1 MIRVLAAPRTAARWI
16 AIGTMILGCA
26 TPPVGDLA
34 LVRPSATYDGA
45 WSTPL
50 PPGVSSN
57 PDSFRIQVAA
67 LGLLSGPTYTRLRA
81 ADGCDGCAVFVRV
94 KALGNT
100 RKAIGSGQSRIG
112 RPVAHIVNLDR
123 DHVEAYYGL
132 KPGRNADY
140 FFWIDRR
147 PDVDSAR
154 ITLLEVPH
162 LGLVRAGR
170 QKNLHSCEYYRHLDD
185 EPYEGVDFVEYRHP
199 DGCAGSRRYMA
210 HSTLGEP
217 SFLSANFVANLANK
231 LAGLIRKASMASG
244 EGWIDCN
251 SGCCT

>member
-1 MIRVLAAPRTAARWI
+1 
-16 AIGTMILGCA
+16 
-26 TPPVGDLA
+26 
-34 LVRPSATYDGA
+34 
-45 WSTPL
+45 
-50 PPGVSSN
+50 
-57 PDSFRIQVAA
+57 

-94 KALGNT
+94 KTLGNT
-100 RKAIGSGQSRIG
+100 RRDIGSPQSRIG

-123 DHVEAYYGL
+123 TQVEAYYGL

-147 PDVDSAR
+147 PDADSAR

-162 LGLVRAGR
+162 VGLVRAGR
-170 QKNLHSCEYYRHLDD
+170 QKNLHSCERYTHSYGGVED
-185 EPYEGVDFVEYRHP
+185 PYEGVDFVEYRHP
-199 DGCAGSRRYMA
+199 DGCATSGRYMA
-210 HSTLGEP
+210 STMGEP
-217 SFLSANFVANLANK
+217 SFLSSNFLANLAHK
-231 LAGLIRKASMASG
+231 FAGLIRKASMASG